1 MALYFKIQSYL
12 TICFVTGRVFVI
24 RKKKIKL
31 DKYWAMYLVV
41 EHIVKAYDIGM
52 TLAGT
57 Q

>member
-1 MALYFKIQSYL
+1 MFCDWKG
-12 TICFVTGRVFVI
+12 VRN
-24 RKKKIKL
+24 KEKKIKL

>member
-1 MALYFKIQSYL
+1 
-12 TICFVTGRVFVI
+12 VTGRVFVI